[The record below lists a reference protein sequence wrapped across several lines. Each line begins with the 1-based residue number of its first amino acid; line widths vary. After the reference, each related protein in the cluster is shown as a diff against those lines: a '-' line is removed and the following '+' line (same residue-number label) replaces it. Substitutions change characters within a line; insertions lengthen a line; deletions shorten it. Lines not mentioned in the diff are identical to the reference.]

1 MMMYAPRVFVSMLGT
16 LAVFAIAA
24 YVMSGSFWTALIET
38 IFCALILQIGYF
50 IGIVYMVR
58 REKAQ
63 MDADRSSDGL
73 KTKSRAEAGVRDSL
87 TAEAPARV
95 HIQDH

>member
-1 MMMYAPRVFVSMLGT
+1 MMYAPRVLVSMLAT
-16 LAVFAIAA
+16 LGVFAVAA
-24 YVMSGSFWTALIET
+24 YVMSSSFWTALGQT
-38 IFCALILQIGYF
+38 VLCAVILQFGYF
-50 IGIVYMVR
+50 IGIVYLVR

-63 MDADRSSDGL
+63 MESERSKDGVSG
-73 KTKSRAEAGVRDSL
+73 KSRTDAGGRDSL

>member
-1 MMMYAPRVFVSMLGT
+1 MMYAPRVFVSMLGT
-16 LAVFAIAA
+16 LVVFAVAA
-24 YVMSGSFWTALIET
+24 YVMSGSFWTALTET
-38 IFCALILQIGYF
+38 ILCAVILQVGYF
-50 IGIVYMVR
+50 IGIVYLVR

-63 MDADRSSDGL
+63 MESTRSADGVPTKARTDANG
-73 KTKSRAEAGVRDSL
+73 RDSL

>member
-1 MMMYAPRVFVSMLGT
+1 MMYAPRVFVSMLAT
-16 LAVFAIAA
+16 LAVFAVAA
-24 YVMSGSFWTALIET
+24 YVMSGSFWTALGET
-38 IFCALILQIGYF
+38 VLCAVILQVGYF
-50 IGIVYMVR
+50 IGIVYLVR

-63 MDADRSSDGL
+63 MESERSQDGASA
-73 KTKSRAEAGVRDSL
+73 KSRADATGRDGL

>member
-1 MMMYAPRVFVSMLGT
+1 MYAPRVFVSMIGT

-24 YVMSGSFWTALIET
+24 YVMSGSFWTALSET
-38 IFCALILQIGYF
+38 ILCAVILQIGYF
-50 IGIVYMVR
+50 IGIVYLVR

-63 MDADRSSDGL
+63 MDSARSGDGV
-73 KTKSRAEAGVRDSL
+73 TAKSRADAGVRDNL
-87 TAEAPARV
+87 TAEAPARA

>member
-1 MMMYAPRVFVSMLGT
+1 MYAPRVFVSMLGT
-16 LAVFAIAA
+16 LAVFAVAA
-24 YVMSGSFWTALIET
+24 YVMSGSFWTAFIET
-38 IFCALILQIGYF
+38 ILCAIILQIGYF
-50 IGIVYMVR
+50 IGIVYLVR

-63 MDADRSSDGL
+63 MENSRSVDGNSA
-73 KTKSRAEAGVRDSL
+73 KSRTDGSRDSL

>member
-1 MMMYAPRVFVSMLGT
+1 MMYAPRVFVSMIGT

-24 YVMSGSFWTALIET
+24 YVMSGSFWMALGET
-38 IFCALILQIGYF
+38 ILCAVILQIGYF
-50 IGIVYMVR
+50 IGIVYLVR

-63 MDADRSSDGL
+63 MDSARSSDGV
-73 KTKSRAEAGVRDSL
+73 TAKSRADAGVRDNL